1 MPGTGKRPRKPLTAW
16 LIPLLLLGLFL
27 AGLEMILRAGKFRY
41 EPDAEFSYPRPND
54 FAEVR
59 YDPELFW
66 TLRPNDPGVNSRGFF
81 GKEIVVEKPAGAY
94 RILFIG
100 DSIMEAGYP
109 AQVEACLRD
118 AGVAGA
124 EAISLAVR
132 GYSSYQG
139 RVVAEKYGKL
149 LQPDL
154 VLVQFG
160 WNDHWLAFG
169 KPDAEKSFAAPS
181 EWVLKIHRVYD
192 RVRVLQAAGWVW
204 GVLLGQGNTATGQ
217 LRVSPEAYADNL
229 RAMQKLFEADNIPVW
244 IVTAP
249 SAHAQFGVAE
259 DLIQR
264 QFAKDAESVITLH
277 TAYNE
282 IAREVAGERLVDV
295 AGAFEGVPADDMRTL
310 FQLDGIHPT
319 HAGTEKIA
327 DVVCEAIRPYLP

>member
-1 MPGTGKRPRKPLTAW
+1 MPVTGKRPRTGW
-16 LIPLLLLGLFL
+16 VLLFLLVLFL
-27 AGLEMILRAGKFRY
+27 AGLEMILRAVKFRY

-59 YDPELFW
+59 YDPDLFW
-66 TLRPNDPGVNSRGFF
+66 TLRPDDPGVNSWGFL
-81 GKEIVVEKPAGAY
+81 GKEIAVEKPAGTF

-118 AGVAGA
+118 EGVQGV
-124 EAISLAVR
+124 ETISLAVR

-139 RVVAEKYGKL
+139 RVVAEKYGMM

-154 VLVQFG
+154 VFVQFG

-169 KPDAEKSFAAPS
+169 KPDTEKSFAAPS

-192 RVRVLQAAGWVW
+192 RVRVLQGAGWVW
-204 GVLLGQGNTATGQ
+204 GVLLGQGNSVTGQ
-217 LRVSPEAYADNL
+217 LRVSPEVYAENL
-229 RAMQKLFEADNIPVW
+229 RAMQTLFEAENVPLW

-259 DLIQR
+259 DLIVR

-282 IAREVAGERLVDV
+282 IAREVAGEKLVDV
-295 AGAFEGVPADDMRTL
+295 AGMFEGVSAEDLRSL

-327 DVVCEAIRPYLP
+327 AVVCEAIQGYLP